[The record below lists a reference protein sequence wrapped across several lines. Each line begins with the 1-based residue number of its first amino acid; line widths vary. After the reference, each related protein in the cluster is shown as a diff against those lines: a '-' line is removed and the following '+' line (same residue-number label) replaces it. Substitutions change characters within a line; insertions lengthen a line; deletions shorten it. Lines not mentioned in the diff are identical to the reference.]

1 MAAASWDGMEMV
13 EATINGVISS
23 RPNALMD
30 ITSAIKP
37 LNVDILKAEFASGK
51 NGESVFKFELQTTDR
66 DRVERVKNTLIRVPG
81 VRSVLE
87 LTESEM
93 AVGK

>member
-1 MAAASWDGMEMV
+1 
-13 EATINGVISS
+13 
-23 RPNALMD
+23 MD

-37 LNVDILKAEFASGK
+37 LNVEILKAEFASGT
-51 NGESVFKFELQTTDR
+51 NGESVFDFVVQTTDR
-66 DRVERVKNTLIRVPG
+66 DRVERVKKTLAQVSG

-87 LTESEM
+87 LTELEM